1 MFIIFGI
8 MTKEITLG
16 SLPENKKFI
25 FGGVEF
31 TKKFNTDR
39 EDEFTICHIGDTEF
53 AVYISGCVWVKYES
67 E

>member
-1 MFIIFGI
+1 M
-8 MTKEITLG
+8 MKEITLG
-16 SLPENKKFI
+16 SLPENKKFK

-39 EDEFTICHIGDTEF
+39 EDELTICHIGNTDF
-53 AVYISGCVWVKYES
+53 AVYISSCAWVKYEP